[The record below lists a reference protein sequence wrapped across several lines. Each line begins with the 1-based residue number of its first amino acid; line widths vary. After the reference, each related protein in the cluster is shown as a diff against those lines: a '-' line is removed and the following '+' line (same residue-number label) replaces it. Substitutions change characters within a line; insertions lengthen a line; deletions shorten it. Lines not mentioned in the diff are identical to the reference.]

1 MDEDD
6 DMAGGVD
13 EEAGSRQRSD
23 SLDILGIFDARSD
36 KRPQADRGRSR
47 PGSSALQN
55 KRDGPRTIKRPQ
67 AHPKTSQLLTK
78 KAVKSV
84 AEKAEEKRDVGDQE
98 VVVEAVPAKEKRK
111 SIFKRMFRRSET
123 AGAVAVAVAAAA

>member
-1 MDEDD
+1 M
-6 DMAGGVD
+6 
-13 EEAGSRQRSD
+13 R
-23 SLDILGIFDARSD
+23 D
-36 KRPQADRGRSR
+36 K
-47 PGSSALQN
+47 
-55 KRDGPRTIKRPQ
+55 
-67 AHPKTSQLLTK
+67 LTK

-84 AEKAEEKRDVGDQE
+84 AEKAEEKRYVGDQE